1 MVNKE
6 YNIQKNDL
14 LLLTSLLSVE
24 NISLI
29 FKYFLSYKNNTTL
42 NMSTIKHVIM
52 QKFCIVKCLS
62 YKRIL
67 KKGILQLSGQ

>member
-42 NMSTIKHVIM
+42 NMSTIKHVIIAKVLYCEM
-52 QKFCIVKCLS
+52 FKL
-62 YKRIL
+62 
-67 KKGILQLSGQ
+67 

>member
-1 MVNKE
+1 MVIKE

-42 NMSTIKHVIM
+42 NMSTIKHVIIAKVLYCEM
-52 QKFCIVKCLS
+52 FKL
-62 YKRIL
+62 
-67 KKGILQLSGQ
+67 